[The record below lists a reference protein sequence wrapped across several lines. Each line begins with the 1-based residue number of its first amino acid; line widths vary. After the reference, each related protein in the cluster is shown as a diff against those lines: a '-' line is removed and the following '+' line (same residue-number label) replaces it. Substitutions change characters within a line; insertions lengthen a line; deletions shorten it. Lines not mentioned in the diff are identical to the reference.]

1 MVRMLVRLVCFF
13 ILKTILKI
21 MFVYL
26 NFYKDNIEKYKIIFM
41 LFIDIFGFDCIKI
54 IQLVLISFSM
64 KYQKTF

>member
-1 MVRMLVRLVCFF
+1 MLVKLVCFF

-41 LFIDIFGFDCIKI
+41 LFIGIFGFDYIKI
-54 IQLVLISFSM
+54 IQLVLIGFSM
-64 KYQKTF
+64 KYQKTL